1 MIKSYQAPVLYLQET
16 TMPNLFLL
24 LALWPLV
31 CCEKCDYTAVCVT
44 ASVAAAAV
52 LYVVASIVHE
62 LRLLAIH
69 RHN

>member
-1 MIKSYQAPVLYLQET
+1 
-16 TMPNLFLL
+16 MPYLFLL

-31 CCEKCDYTAVCVT
+31 CFEKCDYTAVCVT
-44 ASVAAAAV
+44 VSVTAAVV

-62 LRLLAIH
+62 LRLLASR

>member
-1 MIKSYQAPVLYLQET
+1 
-16 TMPNLFLL
+16 MPNLFLL